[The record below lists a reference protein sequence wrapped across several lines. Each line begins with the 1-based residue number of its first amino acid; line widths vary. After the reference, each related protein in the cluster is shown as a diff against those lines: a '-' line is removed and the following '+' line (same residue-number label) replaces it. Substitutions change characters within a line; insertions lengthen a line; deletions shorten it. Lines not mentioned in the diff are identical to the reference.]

1 MSVIV
6 KGAYVSDLRLQ
17 VGLQKNPASGE
28 FLLLTCPAVKE
39 WQIFVQLESASGIFT
54 RLPNYPK
61 TQF

>member
-17 VGLQKNPASGE
+17 VGLQKSPASGE

-39 WQIFVQLESASGIFT
+39 WQIFVQLESASGILT
-54 RLPNYPK
+54 LLRNYPK